1 MTVCPRT
8 HPRAVTRYALEG
20 RVVTMDAS
28 YAVLERGVV
37 YVEGNKIAAV
47 VFTGAPPPPGFEG
60 ISAVGT
66 RGTIY
71 PGLIDLHNHVSY
83 DALSLWDVPAPCE
96 VHEPATSG
104 AATTTTAGSSTVP

>member
-1 MTVCPRT
+1 MPTNLT

-37 YVEGNKIAAV
+37 DVEGNKIAAV
-47 VFTGAPPPPGFEG
+47 VFTGAPPSPGFEG
-60 ISAVGT
+60 IAAVGT

-71 PGLIDLHNHVSY
+71 PGLIDSTTTY
-83 DALSLWDVPAPCE
+83 ATMRSPSGMSLRSTRT
-96 VHEPATSG
+96 ATSG
-104 AATTTTAGSSTVP
+104 AATPITAGSSAVP